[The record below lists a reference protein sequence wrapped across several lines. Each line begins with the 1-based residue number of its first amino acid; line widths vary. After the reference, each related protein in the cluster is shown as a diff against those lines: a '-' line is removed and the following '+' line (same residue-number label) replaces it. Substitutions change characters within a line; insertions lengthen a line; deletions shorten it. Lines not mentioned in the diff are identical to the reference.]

1 MNNKENG
8 GTVYV
13 DRHGDDDFKDVAIL
27 VHFMIYAFFII
38 WTFMVDIVDYFDMML
53 MMNLQLMMM
62 IMNNLLFL
70 IVKMIV
76 VKGMGLF

>member
-13 DRHGDDDFKDVAIL
+13 DRYGDDDFKDVAIL
-27 VHFMIYAFFII
+27 VQFMIYAFFY
-38 WTFMVDIVDYFDMML
+38 IVDYFDMML

-62 IMNNLLFL
+62 MMMNNLLFL

>member
-27 VHFMIYAFFII
+27 VQFMIYAFFII
-38 WTFMVDIVDYFDMML
+38 YTFMVDIVDYFDMML

-62 IMNNLLFL
+62 MNNLLFL